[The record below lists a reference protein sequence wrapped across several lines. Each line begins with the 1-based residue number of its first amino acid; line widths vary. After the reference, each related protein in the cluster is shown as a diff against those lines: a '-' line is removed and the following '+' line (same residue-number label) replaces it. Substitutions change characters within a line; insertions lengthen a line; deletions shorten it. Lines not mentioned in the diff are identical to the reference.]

1 MKPVKN
7 NIPVLFSAELGV
19 FELRLGY
26 VKQDVFR
33 QPVGEVKFKK
43 TDYKVYK
50 DVCKALDVVAWIP
63 RQFIAAQ
70 NFNKSSEAVRLFLF
84 ARLEAADKAG
94 YFHVSQL
101 DTLFGSPKTKYRI
114 LKQALELGFIEKID
128 LGLYKVITM
137 KRQAIRKRRGMV
149 GLTQLAL
156 EGKKLFRSW
165 VVASEARYMINQN
178 RRSYDRFSKFK
189 RADQRVKKFNEL
201 LNMARGECPDKE
213 RRSTRAKLQEYE
225 VNEYKNLPSSL
236 TKLCYQFLDPEKP
249 STGYV
254 SNQMIAD
261 YFGISLTRASRY
273 RWEGHKVGFHKVE
286 LRAVE
291 ITAFEAANAEY
302 LEKYFKGRVFQKN
315 GKFFVRMTSKVSSR
329 LQVRTNKVKTKFIS
343 SI

>member
-7 NIPVLFSAELGV
+7 NIPVLFNAELGV
-19 FELRLGY
+19 FELRAGC
-26 VKQDVFR
+26 VKPIEFR
-33 QPVGEVKFKK
+33 KPIGAVYTKK
-43 TDYKVYK
+43 TELKVYRE
-50 DVCKALDVVAWIP
+50 VCKALDVVAWIP

-70 NFNKSSEAVRLFLF
+70 DFHKSSDAVRLFLF
-84 ARLEAADKAG
+84 ARIEAADKAG

-101 DTLFGSPKTKYRI
+101 DKIFGSPRTKYRAI
-114 LKQALELGFIEKID
+114 RQAVELGFIEKID

-137 KRQAIRKRRGMV
+137 KRQAVRKRRGMV
-149 GLTQLAL
+149 GLTELAL
-156 EGKKLFRSW
+156 DSKKLFKTW
-165 VVASEARYMINQN
+165 VVASESRYMINQN

-201 LNMARGECPDKE
+201 LNTVRSECPDKE

-225 VNEYKNLPSSL
+225 VNEYKNLPASL
-236 TKLCYQFLDPEKP
+236 TKLCYQWLDPEKP
-249 STGYV
+249 NVGFV

-261 YFGISLTRASRY
+261 YFGISMTRASRY
-273 RWEGHKVGFHKVE
+273 RWEGHKVGFHRVE

-291 ITAFEAANAEY
+291 ITAFEAANADY
-302 LEKYFKGRVFQKN
+302 LEKYFKGRVFQKD

-329 LQVRTNKVKTKFIS
+329 LHIRTNKVKTKFIS